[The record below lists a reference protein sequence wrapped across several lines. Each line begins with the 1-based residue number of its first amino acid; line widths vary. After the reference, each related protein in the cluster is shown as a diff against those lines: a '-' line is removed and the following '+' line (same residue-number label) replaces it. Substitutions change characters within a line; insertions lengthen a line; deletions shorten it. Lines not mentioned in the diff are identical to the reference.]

1 MSTPHGHAHEQ
12 RGGGET
18 EKERRDRELIE
29 MLNELRVA
37 LPGIQVLFAFLL
49 TIPFTNA
56 FEQTTSTQRAAF
68 FTAFLGATAASLLLI
83 APTVF
88 HRLRFREGSKEDLLR
103 ASNVSAIAGMAFLAL
118 SMTATVF
125 LITDVVYGAPVSVLV
140 GLATGVAFATYWFL
154 FPRTFSPEEERR

>member
-1 MSTPHGHAHEQ
+1 MSSPHGHAHEHEG
-12 RGGGET
+12 RGES

-29 MLNELRVA
+29 LLNELRVA

-56 FEQTTSTQRAAF
+56 FQQTASAQRGAY

-88 HRLRFREGSKEDLLR
+88 HRLRFREGSKEHLLH
-103 ASNVSAIAGMAFLAL
+103 ASNRSTIVGMALLAL
-118 SMTATVF
+118 SITATVF
-125 LITDVVYGAPVSVLV
+125 LITDVVYGAPESVVLA
-140 GLATGVAFATYWFL
+140 LATGLAFVGYWFL
-154 FPRTFSPEEERR
+154 FPRSFPSEPE